1 MGMTRTLQQLSGRT
15 LAIALAAAILVACA
29 EQAPLAPE
37 ADSALPAAFA
47 AVPKTGPATAS
58 PKPDLGP
65 CPELQVSSDSKLAFR
80 VFAVGVQIYRW
91 DGATWAFVAPDATL
105 YADGAGRGVVGTHY
119 AGPTWESNS
128 GSKVVGTVL
137 KRCTAS
143 ASAIQWLLLGSVSE
157 GPGVFHRI
165 EYIQRLNT
173 VGGVAPTTPGT
184 SVGEQARVPY
194 TTDYY
199 FYRAR

>member
-1 MGMTRTLQQLSGRT
+1 MTRTLKQPRHRA
-15 LAIALAAAILVACA
+15 LAITFAAAIFVACA

-37 ADSALPAAFA
+37 PDADFPAAFA
-47 AVPKTGPATAS
+47 AAPKTGTGTA
-58 PKPDLGP
+58 KAQPDLGA
-65 CPELQVSSDSKLAFR
+65 CQNLQVSADSKLAFR

-91 DGATWAFVAPDATL
+91 DGSTWAFVAPEATL
-105 YADGAGRGVVGTHY
+105 YADGAGKGVVGTHY

-137 KRCTAS
+137 QRCTAS
-143 ASAIQWLLLGSVSE
+143 ASAIQWLLLGSVSSE